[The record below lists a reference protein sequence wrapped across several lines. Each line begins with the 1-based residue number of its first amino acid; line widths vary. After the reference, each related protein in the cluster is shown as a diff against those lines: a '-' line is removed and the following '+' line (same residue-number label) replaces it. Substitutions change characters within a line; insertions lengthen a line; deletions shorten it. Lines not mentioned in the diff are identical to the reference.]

1 MSLVVLSDLSVSYG
15 ALKVLDGFDMAVERG
30 QVIALVGPSGSGK
43 TSALR
48 SIVRL
53 IDPDEGKILVDGEV
67 FERQPH
73 GLARLDRAR
82 LARWHGIK
90 RRIGM
95 VFQGYSLYGHMTV
108 RRNLVLSPI
117 LTGRLSRAQALERA
131 GELLAQMGLSDK
143 LDSYPYALSGGQ
155 RQRVAIARALMM
167 GPDIML
173 FDEVTSA
180 LDPERTAE
188 VLDAMRDLAGRGMT
202 MIVASHEMDFVKEV
216 ADRVVFL
223 ENGRKRFDGDTA
235 SFFAGGDDVRIR
247 NFTSRLR
254 A

>member
-1 MSLVVLSDLSVSYG
+1 MSFVTLSGISVSYG
-15 ALKVLDGFDMAVERG
+15 ASKILDNFKLTVERG

-53 IDPDEGKILVDGEV
+53 IDPDEGEIRVEGEL
-67 FERQPH
+67 FERQPR
-73 GLARLDRAR
+73 GLALLDRAR
-82 LARWHGIK
+82 LARWHSIK

-108 RRNLVLSPI
+108 SRNLMLSPV
-117 LTGRLSRAQALERA
+117 LTGRMSRARALEKAR
-131 GELLAQMGLSDK
+131 ELLGQMGLSEK
-143 LDSYPYALSGGQ
+143 FGSYPYALSGGQ

-167 GPDIML
+167 EPEIML

-180 LDPERTAE
+180 LDPERTGE
-188 VLDAMRDLAGRGMT
+188 VLDAMRDLARRGMT

-223 ENGRKRFDGDTA
+223 ENGCKRFDGDA
-235 SFFAGGDDVRIR
+235 NSFFVGGGDDRIS

-254 A
+254 G

>member
-1 MSLVVLSDLSVSYG
+1 MSLVVLSGLSVSYG
-15 ALKVLDGFDMAVERG
+15 TFKVLDGFDLAVERG

-43 TSALR
+43 TSVLR

-53 IDPDEGKILVDGEV
+53 IDPDEGKILIDGEA
-67 FERQPH
+67 FERQPR
-73 GLARLDRAR
+73 GFELFDRAR
-82 LARWHGIK
+82 IARWHRIK

-108 RRNLVLSPI
+108 RRNLTLSPV
-117 LTGRLSRAQALERA
+117 LTGRLSRPQAQERA
-131 GELLAQMGLSDK
+131 RELLAQMGLSDK
-143 LDSYPYALSGGQ
+143 LESYPYALSGGQ

-167 GPDIML
+167 DPEIML

-188 VLDAMRDLAGRGMT
+188 VLDAMRDLARRGMT

-216 ADRVVFL
+216 ADRVVFM

-235 SFFAGGDDVRIR
+235 SFFAGGGDVRIR
-247 NFTSRLR
+247 NFTNRLR